1 MATWTPTIDSVSES
15 FRGSIPAS
23 VDIPCVEGNSDVNR
37 LPSGIYAT
45 ALLIASR
52 QDGTAV
58 ANRNNTASVREHVLQ
73 YSVQFYR
80 DGAFQRACEYKAFM
94 ESGVHEYDGLFD
106 YFRSS
111 DVQRL
116 DTVIS
121 LEFEERAQLTV
132 EIRVVFKLDDAV
144 DSVATSGINVDI
156 EEIIDNIQV
165 RN

>member
-1 MATWTPTIDSVSES
+1 MCLE
-15 FRGSIPAS
+15 
-23 VDIPCVEGNSDVNR
+23 
-37 LPSGIYAT
+37 L
-45 ALLIASR
+45 
-52 QDGTAV
+52 
-58 ANRNNTASVREHVLQ
+58 
-73 YSVQFYR
+73 
-80 DGAFQRACEYKAFM
+80 
-94 ESGVHEYDGLFD
+94 GVHEYDGLFD

>member
-23 VDIPCVEGNSDVNR
+23 VDIPCVEGNSDANR

-58 ANRNNTASVREHVLQ
+58 ANRNNTASVSEHVLQ

-80 DGAFQRACEYKAFM
+80 DGAFQRCLLY
-94 ESGVHEYDGLFD
+94 
-106 YFRSS
+106 
-111 DVQRL
+111 
-116 DTVIS
+116 
-121 LEFEERAQLTV
+121 
-132 EIRVVFKLDDAV
+132 
-144 DSVATSGINVDI
+144 TSPSPRD
-156 EEIIDNIQV
+156 
-165 RN
+165 